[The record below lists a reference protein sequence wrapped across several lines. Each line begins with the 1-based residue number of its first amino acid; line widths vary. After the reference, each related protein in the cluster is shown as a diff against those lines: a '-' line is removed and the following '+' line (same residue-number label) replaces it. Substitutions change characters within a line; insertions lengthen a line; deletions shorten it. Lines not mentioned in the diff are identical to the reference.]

1 MNPGQR
7 LGRNTALRAPDW
19 AGDLK
24 AGAII
29 SGLRRLAKGTNRALG
44 VLFQDDQTRTY
55 GPFSRAQAVAN
66 PIERRMPFQRFGP
79 SPTAILQASKPT
91 YLVIALSALAG
102 DWPEAI
108 RREILELNL
117 AHTSLSLPAGVVR
130 RALKQGR
137 IAFSWRLL
145 RSSLKPT
152 PPSMVSRHDAMQLE
166 LPIKTIA
173 SLFFALQSKSKIP
186 DRLTSDEALSGLETD
201 DTLALDPQSIAT
213 PCKPAE
219 VVTRAMAFKGVAGA
233 MVLLPDGWIVA
244 SRLPAHVDGD
254 ALAAFLPQIID
265 KLDECGEELGMHQL
279 TRLNFAL
286 GGTPWNVFRLRNL
299 IFAVFG
305 APDGPL
311 PGARLT
317 ALAAELDNDS

>member
-1 MNPGQR
+1 M
-7 LGRNTALRAPDW
+7 
-19 AGDLK
+19 
-24 AGAII
+24 

-55 GPFSRAQAVAN
+55 GSFSSAEAVVGTIDAAK
-66 PIERRMPFQRFGP
+66 PLPGFTPGP
-79 SPTAILQASKPT
+79 SATFQASKPT

-108 RREILELNL
+108 RREILDLNL
-117 AHTSLSLPAGVVR
+117 AHTSLALPAGVVR

-152 PPSMVSRHDAMQLE
+152 PPSVVSRHDAMQLE

-173 SLFFALQSKSKIP
+173 SLFFALQYKSKTP
-186 DRLTSDEALSGLETD
+186 DRITSDEALAGLAND
-201 DTLALDPQSIAT
+201 DALALDPQSIVA

-219 VVTRAMAFKGVAGA
+219 VVARARAFKGVAGA

-244 SRLPAHVDGD
+244 SRLPSHVDGD

-279 TRLNFAL
+279 SRLNFAL

-299 IFAVFG
+299 IFAAFG

-311 PGARLT
+311 PGARLA
-317 ALAAELDNDS
+317 ALATELDNDF